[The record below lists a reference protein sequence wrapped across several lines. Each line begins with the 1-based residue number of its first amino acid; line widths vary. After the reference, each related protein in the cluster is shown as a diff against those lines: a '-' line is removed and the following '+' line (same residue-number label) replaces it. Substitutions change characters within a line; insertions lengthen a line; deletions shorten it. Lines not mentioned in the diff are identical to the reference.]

1 VTQQSSLKDETFI
14 LLGTVTKPH
23 GIQGELKVRPFT
35 ETPGNIARYRR
46 LYLSADNGKSRVSYT
61 NIQAKVNGNT
71 VILRLEECSTRD
83 QAELLSGSQIWLPS
97 CDLVPIANNEFYLYT
112 LEGKQAT
119 TAAGLIFGK
128 ISAII
133 CTSGQDILVI
143 QDVQKEYLVPLVR
156 EFIVAIDEEKVVFDL
171 PPGLLEINS

>member
-1 VTQQSSLKDETFI
+1 MFI

-23 GIQGELKVRPFT
+23 GIQGELKVRPFM

-46 LYLSADNGKSRVSYT
+46 LYLSADKGTSKVPYTNIRSRVS
-61 NIQAKVNGNT
+61 GNT

-83 QAELLSGSQIWLPS
+83 QAEHLSGMQLWLPS
-97 CDLVPIANNEFYLYT
+97 SELLPIGKDEFYLYT
-112 LEGKQAT
+112 LEGKQAR
-119 TAAGLIFGK
+119 TAAGLILGR

-133 CTSGQDILVI
+133 CTSGQDLLVI

-156 EFIVAIDEEKVVFDL
+156 QFIVAIDEEKVVLDL